1 MKNYSVIGHK
11 MIKQSEQ
18 SLSRQVVQYLRLS
31 KVMFFHP
38 ANESRRTIWEQK
50 QFKDNGGIAGTPDLC
65 LMFNCGRLVFLELK
79 TETGRQSPTQ
89 KEFQA
94 NAESRGFNYYI
105 ARNLDNVI
113 ELLKKEKANECRNLL
128 CTSRK

>member
-1 MKNYSVIGHK
+1 

-18 SLSRQVVQYLRLS
+18 NLSRQVVQYLRFS
-31 KVMFFHP
+31 KIMFFHP

-65 LMFNCGRLVFLELK
+65 LMFNNGRLVFLELK
-79 TETGRQSPTQ
+79 TESGRQSPAQ

-94 NAESRGFNYYI
+94 NAESLGFNYFI
-105 ARNLDNVI
+105 ARNLDNVV
-113 ELLKKEKANECRNLL
+113 ELLKKEKQNECRSLF
-128 CTSRK
+128 CADRG